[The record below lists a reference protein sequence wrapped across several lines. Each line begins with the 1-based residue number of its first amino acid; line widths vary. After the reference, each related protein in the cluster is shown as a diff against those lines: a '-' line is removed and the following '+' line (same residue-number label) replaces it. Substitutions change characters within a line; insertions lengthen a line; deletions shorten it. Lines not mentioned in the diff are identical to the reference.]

1 MGFGIVLCQI
11 NFMEKEMKD
20 EYAPYKKL
28 LLSLREKLV
37 GKVDYMQEEALK
49 KSRQDASGDLSNVP
63 IHMADVGTD
72 NYERDIMIEL
82 IQNGEEGVRSIDTA
96 LEKIEEGAFGICELC
111 AKKIN
116 KERLKAVP
124 YEKHCYLC
132 YCRCEWCY
140 YRHCIKVGGFL

>member
-1 MGFGIVLCQI
+1 
-11 NFMEKEMKD
+11 MKA
-20 EYAPYKKL
+20 EEVAQFKRL
-28 LLSLREKLV
+28 LLSLRERLV
-37 GKVDYMQEEALK
+37 GKVDFMQGEALK

-82 IQNGEEGVRSIDTA
+82 IQNGEEGVRNIDTA
-96 LEKIEEGAFGICELC
+96 LEKIEEGAFGVCELC

-124 YEKHCYLC
+124 YAKLC
-132 YCRCEWCY
+132 IDCQREEE
-140 YRHCIKVGGFL
+140 IDTV

>member
-1 MGFGIVLCQI
+1 
-11 NFMEKEMKD
+11 MKS
-20 EYAPYKKL
+20 EELSQFKKL
-28 LLSLREKLV
+28 LLSLRERLV
-37 GKVDYMQEEALK
+37 GKVDFMQGEALK

-82 IQNGEEGVRSIDTA
+82 IQNGEEGVRNIDTA
-96 LEKIEEGAFGICELC
+96 LEKIEDGTFGVCELC

-124 YEKHCYLC
+124 YAKLC
-132 YCRCEWCY
+132 IDCQREEE
-140 YRHCIKVGGFL
+140 IDNV

>member
-1 MGFGIVLCQI
+1 
-11 NFMEKEMKD
+11 MEKEMKA
-20 EYAPYKKL
+20 EEVAQFKKL
-28 LLSLREKLV
+28 LLSVRERLV
-37 GKVDYMQEEALK
+37 GKVDFMQGEALK

-82 IQNGEEGVRSIDTA
+82 IQNGEEGVRNIDTA
-96 LEKIEEGAFGICELC
+96 LEKIEEGTFGVCELC

-124 YEKHCYLC
+124 YAKLC
-132 YCRCEWCY
+132 IDCQREEE
-140 YRHCIKVGGFL
+140 IDNV

>member
-1 MGFGIVLCQI
+1 
-11 NFMEKEMKD
+11 MEKEMKA
-20 EYAPYKKL
+20 EEVAQFKKL
-28 LLSLREKLV
+28 LLSLRERLV
-37 GKVDYMQEEALK
+37 GKVDFMQGEALK

-82 IQNGEEGVRSIDTA
+82 IQNGEESVRSIDTA
-96 LEKIEEGAFGICELC
+96 LEKIEEGTFGVCELC

-124 YEKHCYLC
+124 YAKLC
-132 YCRCEWCY
+132 IDCQREEE
-140 YRHCIKVGGFL
+140 IENV

>member
-1 MGFGIVLCQI
+1 
-11 NFMEKEMKD
+11 MKA
-20 EYAPYKKL
+20 EEVAQYKKM
-28 LLSLREKLV
+28 LLSLRERLV
-37 GKVDYMQEEALK
+37 GKVDFMQGETLK

-82 IQNGEEGVRSIDTA
+82 IQNGEEGVRNIDTA
-96 LEKIEEGAFGICELC
+96 LEKIEEGTFGVCELC

-124 YEKHCYLC
+124 YAKLC
-132 YCRCEWCY
+132 RDCQREEE
-140 YRHCIKVGGFL
+140 IDNV

>member
-1 MGFGIVLCQI
+1 
-11 NFMEKEMKD
+11 MKA
-20 EYAPYKKL
+20 EEVAQFKKL
-28 LLSLREKLV
+28 LLSLRERLV
-37 GKVDYMQEEALK
+37 GKVDFMQGETLK

-82 IQNGEEGVRSIDTA
+82 IQNGEEGVRNIDTA
-96 LEKIEEGAFGICELC
+96 LEKIEEGAFGVCELC

-124 YEKHCYLC
+124 YAKLC
-132 YCRCEWCY
+132 IDCQREEEID
-140 YRHCIKVGGFL
+140 HV

>member
-1 MGFGIVLCQI
+1 
-11 NFMEKEMKD
+11 MKA
-20 EYAPYKKL
+20 EEVAQYKKM
-28 LLSLREKLV
+28 LLSLRERLV
-37 GKVDYMQEEALK
+37 GKVDFMQGETLK

-82 IQNGEEGVRSIDTA
+82 IQNGEEGVRNIDTA
-96 LEKIEEGAFGICELC
+96 LEKIEEGTFGVCELC

-124 YEKHCYLC
+124 YAKLC
-132 YCRCEWCY
+132 IDCQREEE
-140 YRHCIKVGGFL
+140 IDNV

>member
-1 MGFGIVLCQI
+1 
-11 NFMEKEMKD
+11 MKA
-20 EYAPYKKL
+20 EEVAQFKKL
-28 LLSLREKLV
+28 LLSLRERLV
-37 GKVDYMQEEALK
+37 GKVDFMQGEALK

-82 IQNGEEGVRSIDTA
+82 IQNGEEGVRNIDTA
-96 LEKIEEGAFGICELC
+96 LEKIEEGAFGVCELC

-124 YEKHCYLC
+124 YAKLC
-132 YCRCEWCY
+132 IDCQREEE
-140 YRHCIKVGGFL
+140 IDTV

>member
-1 MGFGIVLCQI
+1 
-11 NFMEKEMKD
+11 MKA
-20 EYAPYKKL
+20 EEVAQFKKL
-28 LLSLREKLV
+28 LLSLRERLV
-37 GKVDYMQEEALK
+37 GKVDFMQEEALK

-82 IQNGEEGVRSIDTA
+82 IQNGEEGVRNIDTA
-96 LEKIEEGAFGICELC
+96 LEKIEEGAFGVCELC

-124 YEKHCYLC
+124 YAKLC
-132 YCRCEWCY
+132 IDCQREEE
-140 YRHCIKVGGFL
+140 IDTV

>member
-1 MGFGIVLCQI
+1 
-11 NFMEKEMKD
+11 MKA
-20 EYAPYKKL
+20 EEVAQFKKL
-28 LLSLREKLV
+28 LLSLRERLV
-37 GKVDYMQEEALK
+37 GKVDVMQGETLK

-96 LEKIEEGAFGICELC
+96 LEKIEEGAFGVCELC

-124 YEKHCYLC
+124 YAKLC
-132 YCRCEWCY
+132 IDCQREEE
-140 YRHCIKVGGFL
+140 IDVLK

>member
-1 MGFGIVLCQI
+1 MVCGIVLCQI

-37 GKVDYMQEEALK
+37 GKVDYMQEETLK

-72 NYERDIMIEL
+72 NYERELMIEL
-82 IQNGEEGVRSIDTA
+82 IQNGEESVRSIDTA
-96 LEKIEEGAFGICELC
+96 LEKIEDGTFGVCELC
-111 AKKIN
+111 AKKIT

-124 YEKHCYLC
+124 YAKLC
-132 YCRCEWCY
+132 IDCQREEE
-140 YRHCIKVGGFL
+140 IENV

>member
-1 MGFGIVLCQI
+1 
-11 NFMEKEMKD
+11 MKA
-20 EYAPYKKL
+20 EEVAQFKKL
-28 LLSLREKLV
+28 LLSLRERLV
-37 GKVDYMQEEALK
+37 GKVDVMQGETLK

-82 IQNGEEGVRSIDTA
+82 IQNGEEGVRNIDTA
-96 LEKIEEGAFGICELC
+96 LERIEEGTFGVCELC

-124 YEKHCYLC
+124 YAKLC
-132 YCRCEWCY
+132 IDCQREEE
-140 YRHCIKVGGFL
+140 IDVLK